1 MLLTLT
7 LMKVVKTDC
16 PRVFL
21 EIVIMK
27 FTKLIF
33 AHSILALL
41 FGCANYPQQDTTTFD
56 KNNDPRIGE
65 EVRQL
70 CFTQSISGW
79 SAVDNDRSSLL
90 VNMGINE
97 TYKVA
102 LVGAC
107 DPDWATMGIAVISRA
122 GCMSAGDKIVT
133 DAQPKRHAA
142 CTVSRIYKWNDNVDS
157 PQQVEMVSENN

>member
-1 MLLTLT
+1 M
-7 LMKVVKTDC
+7 M
-16 PRVFL
+16 
-21 EIVIMK
+21 MK
-27 FTKLIF
+27 FAKLIF
-33 AHSILALL
+33 AQSILALL
-41 FGCANYPQQDTTTFD
+41 FGCANYTKQDTTTFD

-79 SAVDNDRSSLL
+79 RAVDNDRSALL
-90 VNMGINE
+90 VNMGSNE